1 MRINSLS
8 LAYVPD
14 YFKTQEMC
22 NEAVKIKLWM
32 LLFVP
37 DHFWTQEMCSKVMR
51 TMPDAFYR
59 SIPDRFKT
67 QEMGDKAVK
76 EDSSS
81 L

>member
-1 MRINSLS
+1 M
-8 LAYVPD
+8 
-14 YFKTQEMC
+14 
-22 NEAVKIKLWM
+22 
-32 LLFVP
+32 
-37 DHFWTQEMCSKVMR
+37 H